1 MNHTLY
7 IPALKEY
14 LDVYIPKRKLLTK
27 QQALA
32 LESKKQQQPYTYKY
46 RNYLHKKY

>member
-7 IPALKEY
+7 IPLLKEY

-32 LESKKQQQPYTYKY
+32 LESKKQQQSYTPKNKY
-46 RNYLHKKY
+46 YLLKS